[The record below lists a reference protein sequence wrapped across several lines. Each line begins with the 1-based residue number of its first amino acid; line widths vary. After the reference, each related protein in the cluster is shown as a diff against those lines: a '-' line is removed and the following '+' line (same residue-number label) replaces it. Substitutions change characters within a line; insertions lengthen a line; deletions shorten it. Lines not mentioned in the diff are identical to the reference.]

1 MDETIG
7 AIEAH
12 IDQTR
17 QRLGSNLREL
27 EQKVDAATDWREQF
41 RARPY
46 LALGIAFAGG
56 VAIATVARHRSTAG
70 VDFPREAIA
79 RAPTRN
85 GSEVWEQTI
94 EVWNNIKRALIGV
107 ATTRV
112 KDYVGEVIPDFQ
124 EHFQRAEQRAAS
136 SRGRALGTDQ

>member
-1 MDETIG
+1 MDKTVDE
-7 AIEAH
+7 IEAH

-56 VAIATVARHRSTAG
+56 VAIAAVGQHRSTARFTASR
-70 VDFPREAIA
+70 DAEALV
-79 RAPTRN
+79 PTRN
-85 GSEVWEQTI
+85 GSDVWEQTI
-94 EVWNNIKRALIGV
+94 EVWNNIKRALVGV
-107 ATTRV
+107 AAARV

-124 EHFQRAEQRAAS
+124 EHFQRAEQRAA
-136 SRGRALGTDQ
+136 

>member
-1 MDETIG
+1 MDKTVDE
-7 AIEAH
+7 IEAH

-56 VAIATVARHRSTAG
+56 VAMATVARHRSTALL
-70 VDFPREAIA
+70 DSPREAA
-79 RAPTRN
+79 ALAPTRN
-85 GSEVWEQTI
+85 RSEVWEQTT
-94 EVWNNIKRALIGV
+94 EVLNNIKRALV
-107 ATTRV
+107 AV
-112 KDYVGEVIPDFQ
+112 
-124 EHFQRAEQRAAS
+124 
-136 SRGRALGTDQ
+136 

>member
-1 MDETIG
+1 MDKTVDQ
-7 AIEAH
+7 IEAH

-56 VAIATVARHRSTAG
+56 VAMAAVARHRSTAR
-70 VDFPREAIA
+70 VDSPREATALAPA
-79 RAPTRN
+79 RYR
-85 GSEVWEQTI
+85 SEVWEQTT
-94 EVWNNIKRALIGV
+94 EFLNDIKRALIAV
-107 ATTRV
+107 AATRV

-124 EHFQRAEQRAAS
+124 EHFQRSEQRAGA
-136 SRGRALGTDQ
+136 SRGLGT